1 MNADPENSELVV
13 LLVDDD
19 PVEHTILKRKLAGMD
34 AGMDKASI
42 KLEYVGN
49 ISAAVD
55 RVKRDGIDLVFLD
68 NRLAPNNDFRETAPQ
83 LRQAGFVGPIGIIS
97 SDISGAYFR
106 QFREYGVDFRI
117 GKDEIDGAAI
127 AFIIK
132 EYTRDQL
139 SETCA
144 EDFL

>member
-1 MNADPENSELVV
+1 MTGHSAQTPLLI

-19 PVEHTILKRKLAGMD
+19 PSELLLLQRQLKRVDGPEITLQYASDIGQAVERVTAG
-34 AGMDKASI
+34 
-42 KLEYVGN
+42 
-49 ISAAVD
+49 
-55 RVKRDGIDLVFLD
+55 GIDLIFLD
-68 NRLAPNNDFRETAPQ
+68 NRLFPNNDFRETAPQ
-83 LRQAGFVGPIGIIS
+83 LRQAGFVGPIGLIS

-106 QFREYGVDFRI
+106 EFREFGVDFRM
-117 GKDEIDGAAI
+117 GKDEIDGNSI
-127 AFIIK
+127 SFIIS